1 MVPMSS
7 ARINASDRKKLLQI
21 ARGSITFGFET
32 RRPTLPKLKILPD
45 ALRETGA
52 SFVTLSNRGKLRGCT
67 GSILAKQ
74 PLGLDVA
81 ENAFCT
87 AFEDPRF
94 KPLETA
100 EFPQLVIEISVLST
114 PIDITFV
121 DEADLLDKLQPF
133 IDGLVISTTG
143 HRATFL
149 PKVWENLPEPQKFLT
164 ELKDKAGLPADYP
177 STDLTVSRYRTEIF
191 SEPAR
196 AYR

>member
-1 MVPMSS
+1 MDPMSS
-7 ARINASDRKKLLQI
+7 ARINASNRKKLLQI

-32 RRPTLPKLKILPD
+32 RRPCLPKLAMLPD

-81 ENAFCT
+81 ENAFST

-100 EFPQLVIEISVLST
+100 EFPQLLIEISVLST
-114 PIDITFV
+114 PIEITFV

-133 IDGLVISTTG
+133 VDGLVISTTS
-143 HRATFL
+143 HKATFL
-149 PKVWENLPEPQKFLT
+149 PKVWEDLPEPRKFLA

-196 AYR
+196 V

>member
-1 MVPMSS
+1 MARMRSTVSCVSHGDETCGLRHWTYAILAILLGIGRELWGMDPMSS
-7 ARINASDRKKLLQI
+7 ARINASNRKKLLQI

-32 RRPTLPKLKILPD
+32 RRPYVPKLEILPD

-74 PLGLDVA
+74 PLGLAVA
-81 ENAFCT
+81 DNAFCT

-100 EFPQLVIEISVLST
+100 KFPQLVIAISVPST

-121 DEADLLDKLQPF
+121 AEADLLARLQPV
-133 IDGLVISTTG
+133 IYGL
-143 HRATFL
+143 
-149 PKVWENLPEPQKFLT
+149 
-164 ELKDKAGLPADYP
+164 
-177 STDLTVSRYRTEIF
+177 
-191 SEPAR
+191 
-196 AYR
+196 